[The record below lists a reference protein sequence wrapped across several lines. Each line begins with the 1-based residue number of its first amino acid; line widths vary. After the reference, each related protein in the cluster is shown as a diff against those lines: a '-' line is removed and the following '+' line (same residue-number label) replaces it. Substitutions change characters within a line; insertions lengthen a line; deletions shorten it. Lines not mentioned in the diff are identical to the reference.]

1 MFTELPVG
9 LVCQLPWDT
18 QLSRTWRLWR
28 PRGLLPGGAR
38 SLYRKGTRAAPRGAA
53 ACAPPTYQA
62 PPRPSITVPWAPP
75 QAQSQQGRP
84 GPQAGAAAGQP
95 TGAATAELREHA
107 VHAFHTCT
115 LENTPTLAVSTFK
128 RWLHRCGLGAQ
139 HPVLCATHFPNLKDG
154 SVLQLVFS
162 VCFFKQHFVPF
173 FWQNVQSIYKHFLYF
188 LP

>member
-18 QLSRTWRLWR
+18 QPSRTRGLWR
-28 PRGLLPGGAR
+28 PRGLRP
-38 SLYRKGTRAAPRGAA
+38 APPVHHCPLGPS
-53 ACAPPTYQA
+53 ACAVTA
-62 PPRPSITVPWAPP
+62 
-75 QAQSQQGRP
+75 
-84 GPQAGAAAGQP
+84 AGAWASGWGCSRA
-95 TGAATAELREHA
+95 AELREHV

-115 LENTPTLAVSTFK
+115 LGNTPTLAVSTFL

-139 HPVLCATHFPNLKDG
+139 HPVLCATHFPNLTDG

-173 FWQNVQSIYKHFLYF
+173 FWQNIQSIYKHFLYF